1 MQAQHRLLLS
11 DVAACLSATQTGNNG
26 ATPPSLFGAGN
37 VDVVNATFS
46 VMGEATGANP
56 GGFDWGL
63 PFFFGRTVFIAIAGR
78 STPGGTGPFW
88 AF

>member
-1 MQAQHRLLLS
+1 
-11 DVAACLSATQTGNNG
+11 VTLSATQTGNNRNT
-26 ATPPSLFGAGN
+26 AVISFGAGN

-46 VMGEATGANP
+46 AMGDATGENP

-63 PFFFGRTVFIAIAGR
+63 PFFYGRSVYVAIVGR
-78 STPGGTGPFW
+78 STPGGTGPYW